1 MVGRA
6 GIGSLTRFRKPFERF
21 LKTLSKAFA
30 RGRRFAKRLW
40 PGAPQSTRANHF
52 ISLVDGS
59 TGLPRNVQTHPDIC
73 GQICVI
79 YRSYV
84 SSASECFSFIHHVKK
99 KKERKEES
107 LGLFFLRILLN
118 VPLCFSCG
126 YVLALFT
133 PHASIQGKNFVRTR
147 LVLSVFRDGRTGR
160 AR

>member
-6 GIGSLTRFRKPFERF
+6 GIGSLTRFRKPFEL

-73 GQICVI
+73 GQNLCDLQKLCQFCQRMFLI
-79 YRSYV
+79 YTSC
-84 SSASECFSFIHHVKK
+84 EKK
-99 KKERKEES
+99 KRKKRRK
-107 LGLFFLRILLN
+107 FRAIFLRILLN

-126 YVLALFT
+126 YVLTLFT